1 MSTNN
6 QITFVLNDEL
16 VNLNFS
22 DQFGETPIT
31 TVLNY
36 LRRRPGYAGSKEGCA
51 EGDCGACTVV
61 IGSLSDG
68 QISYTA
74 IDACLV
80 FLPMLHGKQLLT
92 VEHLGNSSHLHPVQ
106 SAMVETD
113 GSQCGYCTPGFV
125 MSLLALYKNY
135 NNPSR
140 EVINDA
146 LTGNLCRC
154 TGYRSIAEA
163 AAISCAN
170 DGQDQFT
177 ARESDTAKLLASI
190 DSSSIYIDTKK
201 HVYFRPESLAETLDI
216 KKEYPNILVI
226 NGATDIALRVT
237 KLKEHLP
244 EILDLG
250 NVAELKEVKESEG
263 AIHIGA
269 GVVLEHMKT
278 LVQDQFPALY
288 DMLAVFGSKQIRELA
303 TLGGNIGS
311 ASPIGDIPPVLMAYN
326 ALIVLVGSDGERVIP
341 MREFITGY
349 RKTQQANDEIIK
361 SVTLPLAEDNC
372 KVQSYKISKRK
383 DLDISTV
390 SGGFSITLGQD
401 GQVTDVCLAY
411 GGMADQIK
419 RAAKTEAALIGK
431 PWNRDSIEAAT
442 NLIDEDFKPISDA
455 RAEAEGRTVMARNLL
470 MKFWSD
476 TI

>member
-390 SGGFSITLGQD
+390 SGGFSVTLGQD

>member
-135 NNPSR
+135 NYPSR

-390 SGGFSITLGQD
+390 SGGFSVTLGQD

>member
-1 MSTNN
+1 MSINN

-36 LRRRPGYAGSKEGCA
+36 LRSRPGYAGSKEGCA

-201 HVYFRPESLAETLDI
+201 HVYFRPASLTETLDI

>member
-36 LRRRPGYAGSKEGCA
+36 LRSRPGYAGSKEGCA

-278 LVQDQFPALY
+278 LVLDQFPALY

>member
-36 LRRRPGYAGSKEGCA
+36 LRSRPGYAGSKEGCA

-390 SGGFSITLGQD
+390 SGGFSVTLGQD

>member
-6 QITFVLNDEL
+6 QITFVLNDGL

-36 LRRRPGYAGSKEGCA
+36 LRSRPGYAGSKEGCA

-68 QISYTA
+68 QISYSA

-390 SGGFSITLGQD
+390 SGGFSVTLGQD

>member
-1 MSTNN
+1 MS
-6 QITFVLNDEL
+6 
-16 VNLNFS
+16 
-22 DQFGETPIT
+22 
-31 TVLNY
+31 
-36 LRRRPGYAGSKEGCA
+36 
-51 EGDCGACTVV
+51 
-61 IGSLSDG
+61 
-68 QISYTA
+68 
-74 IDACLV
+74 
-80 FLPMLHGKQLLT
+80 
-92 VEHLGNSSHLHPVQ
+92 
-106 SAMVETD
+106 
-113 GSQCGYCTPGFV
+113 
-125 MSLLALYKNY
+125 
-135 NNPSR
+135 
-140 EVINDA
+140 
-146 LTGNLCRC
+146 
-154 TGYRSIAEA
+154 
-163 AAISCAN
+163 
-170 DGQDQFT
+170 
-177 ARESDTAKLLASI
+177 
-190 DSSSIYIDTKK
+190 
-201 HVYFRPESLAETLDI
+201 
-216 KKEYPNILVI
+216 
-226 NGATDIALRVT
+226 
-237 KLKEHLP
+237 
-244 EILDLG
+244 
-250 NVAELKEVKESEG
+250 
-263 AIHIGA
+263 
-269 GVVLEHMKT
+269 
-278 LVQDQFPALY
+278 
-288 DMLAVFGSKQIRELA
+288 IRELA

>member
-36 LRRRPGYAGSKEGCA
+36 LRSRPGYAGSKEGCA

>member
-6 QITFVLNDEL
+6 QITFVLNDGL

-401 GQVTDVCLAY
+401 GHVTDVCLAY